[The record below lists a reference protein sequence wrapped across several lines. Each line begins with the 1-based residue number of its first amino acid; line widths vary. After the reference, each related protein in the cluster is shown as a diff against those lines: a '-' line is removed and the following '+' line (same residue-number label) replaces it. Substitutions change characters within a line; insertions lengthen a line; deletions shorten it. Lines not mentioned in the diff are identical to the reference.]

1 MKYIGLIVFSLFF
14 LSMDSAIEN
23 VRSQFPNVNSLDKAN
38 EFIEIL
44 KDDNS
49 PEAKGYTA
57 AMILMKSRYVK
68 GPFAKLKFFKQGKKI
83 LDNDILENPDCI
95 EIRYIRFLM
104 QKQIPDFLRYN
115 KNIEEDFKFI
125 AGKLLSSNFRSSFK
139 IKMLKNMLLVDNLSE
154 IEKNKINQILN
165 KI

>member
-14 LSMDSAIEN
+14 LSMDSPIEN

-154 IEKNKINQILN
+154 IEKNKINQILK

>member
-14 LSMDSAIEN
+14 LSMDSPIEN

-115 KNIEEDFKFI
+115 KNVEEDFKFI
-125 AGKLLSSNFRSSFK
+125 AGKLLSSNFRASFK
-139 IKMLKNMLLVDNLSE
+139 IKMLKNMLLVNNLSE
-154 IEKNKINQILN
+154 IEKNKINQILK